1 MQTWIATAGAAG
13 FSDISGSSG
22 SGTLLADDVRMDI
35 TTSLA
40 ASRLVAQQRALDVT
54 ANNLANANTPGF
66 RAERMQFS
74 DWIDRQPSGS
84 AVPGPRTVTYTQ
96 DRATWREPQ
105 QGTITHTGNT
115 FDLALSGDGY
125 FTVNTKAGP
134 RLTRDGRFGPMP
146 GGTLADSSGNAVL
159 DVTGKPIQISPTD
172 TRITIASDG
181 SINSENGPVGK
192 IGVVRPTD
200 PMKLHAEGATN
211 FVSDSPTTPVAQPG
225 IVQGAVEQSNVQPV
239 MEVTRMM
246 NNLRE
251 FQFVTQLVQAESDRQ
266 QTAIEKLLPPGS

>member
-1 MQTWIATAGAAG
+1 
-13 FSDISGSSG
+13 
-22 SGTLLADDVRMDI
+22 MDI

-40 ASRLVAQQRALDVT
+40 ASRLVAQQRAMDVT
-54 ANNLANANTPGF
+54 ANNLANTNTPGF
-66 RAERMQFS
+66 RAERVQFS
-74 DWIDRQPSGS
+74 DWVDRQPSGS
-84 AVPGPRTVTYTQ
+84 TVPGSRTVTYTQ

-105 QGTITHTGNT
+105 AGTITYTGNT

-146 GGTLADSSGNAVL
+146 GGTLADSSGNPVL
-159 DVTGKPIQISPTD
+159 GVTGKPIQLSPMD
-172 TRITIASDG
+172 TGITIASDG
-181 SINSENGPVGK
+181 SITSDNGPVGK
-192 IGVVRPTD
+192 IGVVRPND
-200 PMKLHAEGATN
+200 PMKMRAEGATN
-211 FVSDSPTTPVAQPG
+211 FISDGPTSAVASPG

-246 NNLRE
+246 NDLRQ

-266 QTAIEKLLPPGS
+266 QTMIDKLLPPGS